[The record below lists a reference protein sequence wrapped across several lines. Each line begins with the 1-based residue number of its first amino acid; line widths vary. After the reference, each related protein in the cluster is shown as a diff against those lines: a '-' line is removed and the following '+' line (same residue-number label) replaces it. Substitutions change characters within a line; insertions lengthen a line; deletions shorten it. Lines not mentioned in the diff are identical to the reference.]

1 MQWFRTATALACVT
15 LFGAAAAAQTYPA
28 KPITIMVSLAA
39 GGAADV
45 IARALA
51 QRLTDE
57 WGQPVLV
64 ENKDQQSDNS
74 LDGAMGYGQ
83 IGKALGT
90 G

>member
-74 LDGAMGYGQ
+74 VC
-83 IGKALGT
+83 KAR
-90 G
+90 